1 MHIWR
6 ESKTNTL
13 IKNSGNV
20 WTETSPQNIHIG
32 KDAHTLCYER
42 KAKWSPGKPHNMSS
56 RTARLHNGSR
66 KCWGKLRSQTQN
78 CLVTSHLGVGLDGV
92 TGRSRHFGILMP
104 ASCRTKGNLTKQFG
118 IHTLWF
124 LTPCPWWWQS
134 FISNCPELEA
144 AKMHFCRGAGKLWSF
159 WTAECHLAVKR
170 NELSSHNKSQRCLKC
185 IVLGDRSRSEKVASC
200 VIPSLTF

>member
-1 MHIWR
+1 MHTPYVMR
-6 ESKTNTL
+6 EKQ
-13 IKNSGNV
+13 SGAQGN
-20 WTETSPQNIHIG
+20 P
-32 KDAHTLCYER
+32 TLCPPEPPDSTTAAGSVGENLGAR
-42 KAKWSPGKPHNMSS
+42 D
-56 RTARLHNGSR
+56 RTA
-66 KCWGKLRSQTQN
+66 W
-78 CLVTSHLGVGLDGV
+78 TSHLGGLDGV

-159 WTAECHLAVKR
+159 WTEECHLAVKR

-200 VIPSLTF
+200 VVPSLTF